1 MCSSLHN
8 GALSRSAPQPQ
19 ATTEGHPGGGPP
31 AEEGGLCPGQP
42 VPVQAHTRLGG
53 PWPCRWPLDEGGVQR
68 PRVLLAEGSGLKQ
81 LLDEGR
87 LLLLQLCDPFALVGH
102 LLAWGGQSRH
112 ARPPATPS
120 PPAPHLREQPV
131 LLLQPQDGLLLPAG
145 SGGRGGGLGG
155 AWGPRGGGGRSLW
168 EGRVRRDWHLQLS
181 LQDRAGGGP
190 GHSPNWHRLQPA
202 APPGTGP
209 PPAPWA
215 AVAPVGGGS
224 PQPQS
229 PGRKRG
235 RGIREQG
242 HSR

>member
-1 MCSSLHN
+1 M
-8 GALSRSAPQPQ
+8 
-19 ATTEGHPGGGPP
+19 
-31 AEEGGLCPGQP
+31 
-42 VPVQAHTRLGG
+42 PVQARTRLGG

-131 LLLQPQDGLLLPAG
+131 LLLQHQDGLLLPAG

-181 LQDRAGGGP
+181 LQDRARGGQGTHRTGTGCSQQLPQAPGHLLHLGQQSPQWAGAPLSRKVLGGSGEGVLESRAIPGKATMPRGGP
-190 GHSPNWHRLQPA
+190 HRWL
-202 APPGTGP
+202 
-209 PPAPWA
+209 
-215 AVAPVGGGS
+215 S
-224 PQPQS
+224 
-229 PGRKRG
+229 
-235 RGIREQG
+235 
-242 HSR
+242 